1 LVPMGGGYPAAVS
14 ALKKEVDLAA
24 CGLPEAYD
32 LIAGKKLR
40 VIGYWGTENIK
51 VTGYGNIDSVVGV
64 KSCSCAVG
72 VRRKI

>member
-1 LVPMGGGYPAAVS
+1 MPKLVLMGGGYPAAVS

-40 VIGYWGTENIK
+40 VIGY
-51 VTGYGNIDSVVGV
+51 
-64 KSCSCAVG
+64 
-72 VRRKI
+72 